1 MKTKEIIRPIE
12 KYFESH
18 DTKYLAEDAVFIN
31 METNELTIG
40 KEAIGN
46 MLNYIYHIAFD
57 AYLDKTNSIVTDDK
71 ALLEGIFTGKHIG
84 DFAGIS
90 ATNKTVKVPLCVSY
104 DLEENLIKVARVYM
118 LSSTMIEQLTS

>member
-1 MKTKEIIRPIE
+1 MKTKEIKRPVE

-18 DTKYLAEDAVFIN
+18 DTKYLSEDAVFIN

-46 MLNYIYHIAFD
+46 MLNYIYHVAFD
-57 AYLDKTNSIVTDDK
+57 AHLDKTNSIVTDSK

-84 DFAGIS
+84 DFAGIP

-104 DLEENLIKVARVYM
+104 DLENDLIKVARIYM
-118 LSSTMIEQLTS
+118 LTSSMIDQLTN